1 MYLAWEADPRDAGW
15 QCLCLCANPQQ
26 SHQCML
32 YLHTLFP
39 CLQDGDGAGCMH
51 ACLKTVAAF
60 RIFANNSNDP
70 GMTGLH
76 AENMQQ

>member
-1 MYLAWEADPRDAGW
+1 
-15 QCLCLCANPQQ
+15 
-26 SHQCML
+26 ML